1 MSDTLECV
9 VSSNTASAAERPTR
23 RRFAVLGAASAV
35 VAGLATVLKASPAVA
50 DCQGSP
56 CCSLA
61 LCKQCSYAVSKDR
74 FTCPT
79 DYKRTYWT
87 CTSGSR
93 TYGCGE
99 CTTGANCWN
108 GTFYC
113 SIWYAW

>member
-9 VSSNTASAAERPTR
+9 TSANTASLVEAPGR
-23 RRFAVLGAASAV
+23 RRFAILGAASAI

-61 LCKQCSYAVSKDR
+61 SCTICNYAVAKDR
-74 FTCPT
+74 YTCPSG
-79 DYKRTYWT
+79 YKRTYWT
-87 CTSGSR
+87 CTTGGR

-99 CTTGANCWN
+99 CSKGTSCWTGPFA
-108 GTFYC
+108 C
-113 SIWYAW
+113 SVWYVW